1 MEFNVEDVVRETCW
15 MNLNIETHREIA
27 NRVKMY
33 GKKAN
38 TEGLHL
44 NMYERYRNELVQEML
59 KNGLDPVDYGYGR
72 FVKE

>member
-1 MEFNVEDVVRETCW
+1 

-33 GKKAN
+33 GKKTN

-44 NMYERYRNELVQEML
+44 SMYERYRNELVQEML

-72 FVKE
+72 FVKSKLPRIRQ